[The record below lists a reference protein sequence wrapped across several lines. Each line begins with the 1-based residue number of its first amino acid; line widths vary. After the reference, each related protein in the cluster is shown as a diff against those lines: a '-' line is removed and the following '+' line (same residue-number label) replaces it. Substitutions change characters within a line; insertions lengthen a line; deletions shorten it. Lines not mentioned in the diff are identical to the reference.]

1 MPSYSPVNVVDQNSE
16 ADGLEPETFPSFNVV
31 LVYEDFPAGIRATQM
46 VDRLLHDLDP
56 QFAYD
61 SKIWK
66 FDILQI
72 AQLRE
77 LAVQD
82 AADADLIIIAA
93 HGTTELPAAVK
104 CWINLWLARA
114 GRSRRA
120 LVSLLN
126 SRAEPSPSAGSI
138 RSYLREIAQKGQM
151 DFFCQEADWPNEE
164 TRSYLA
170 RLRRDAAK
178 KPSLAEEILQQTTPC
193 PRWGINE

>member
-1 MPSYSPVNVVDQNSE
+1 MTDHNPE
-16 ADGLEPETFPSFNVV
+16 TDGLEPETFPNFNVV
-31 LVYEDFPAGIRATQM
+31 LVYEDFPAGVRAKQTL
-46 VDRLLHDLDP
+46 DRLLHDLDP
-56 QFAYD
+56 QFVYN

-72 AQLRE
+72 SQLRE
-77 LAVQD
+77 LAAQD
-82 AADADLIIIAA
+82 AADADLIILAA
-93 HGTTELPAAVK
+93 CGTTELPAGVK

-120 LVSLLN
+120 LVSLLDN
-126 SRAEPSPSAGSI
+126 RTEPATNRGSI
-138 RSYLREIAQKGQM
+138 CSYLREIAQKGHM

-170 RLRRDAAK
+170 KLRQDAVK
-178 KPSLAEEILQQTTPC
+178 KPSMMEEILRQTTPH